1 MRNEIDTNK
10 NAVII
15 DCENLEKFLIDF
27 LEGELPAK
35 TELSF
40 LQHIEECEHCDAYL
54 QGYKKTISLSKAA
67 FAESES
73 VEQNNMPEQL
83 MNAIL
88 AVHNKP

>member
-1 MRNEIDTNK
+1 
-10 NAVII
+10 
-15 DCENLEKFLIDF
+15 
-27 LEGELPAK
+27 
-35 TELSF
+35 LSF